1 MKHPLLIG
9 IFLCDW
15 RSKFDTTEPKFPW
28 ITVAIVLIHVTDGL
42 KSETTDDDYL
52 FVTISDF
59 LLQGKLV
66 FV

>member
-9 IFLCDW
+9 IFLCDCW
-15 RSKFDTTEPKFPW
+15 SKFDTTEPKFPW

-52 FVTISDF
+52 S
-59 LLQGKLV
+59 
-66 FV
+66 